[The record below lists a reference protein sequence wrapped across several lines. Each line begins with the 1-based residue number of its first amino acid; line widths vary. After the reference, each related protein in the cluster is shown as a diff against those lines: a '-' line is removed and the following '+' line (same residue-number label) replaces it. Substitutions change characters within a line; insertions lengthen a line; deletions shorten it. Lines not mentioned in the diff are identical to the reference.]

1 LNPLRLIFAIVFIAV
16 ISAFFL
22 VKFYI
27 TQRNFTAD
35 HKEFTL
41 ALNTIESEELQLK
54 HALLENSL
62 LAYQSIDPIAHHI
75 NTLTQAHTQL
85 LTSEILKDANYH
97 ELKKRLHEL
106 KKTLDVKLSRVEDQL
121 MLNAGIRNSLIF
133 LSTQVYNLTLQ
144 SKENLQLYTQAHKIL
159 KRFNDT
165 VLTQDL
171 DYLTKENYTLHSTS
185 QEKSTQA
192 FIEHFNLHAEYLI
205 KNFPQFIITTK
216 YVLNNNL
223 NDSITEIKELF
234 RVTSLRDFRALDLF
248 ALLIFSIFASS
259 ILVIILLTTKYF
271 RENKKLRE
279 TTHSLEYSLSHDQL
293 TGFLNRNSFSQEIAR
308 LQRPHLLLLNIDSFK
323 NINDIYGNNIGNRLL
338 KSLAKFIARELSDIH
353 HVNIYRTG
361 GDEFGILFE
370 NIEEQKAL
378 DVANNLYKKI
388 SEHTFVFNHL
398 DIEVS
403 VSIASNN
410 IRPIIENADLALKLV
425 KKDLT
430 RRVIAFKEEL
440 NLKKSVKENLKTID
454 MIKHAI
460 QEDRVIP
467 YFQPIINLKTSK
479 IEKYEALA
487 RIQLKNGTIISPFA
501 FLDTL
506 KKTPYYQDITAI
518 MLQKTIHM
526 AQDYP
531 QYRFSINI
539 SMIDILNVEIKD
551 MLLEKLTESFA
562 TASRIDIEI
571 LESEHIH
578 DIAKVKEFIGELH
591 KTGAHVLLDDFGT
604 GYSNFSYFSDLD
616 IDLVKI
622 DGSIVKEIVHDE
634 RKSHMLQSI
643 FDFSQGLKLD
653 NIAEFVETKEIAQM
667 LQKMGVKYAQGYYF
681 GKPAAK
687 PLENET
693 VNF

>member
-1 LNPLRLIFAIVFIAV
+1 MSPIRLIFLIVFVAL

-27 TQRNFTAD
+27 IQRDFTSH

-41 ALNTIESEELQLK
+41 ALNTFESQELQLK

-62 LAYQSIDPIAHHI
+62 LAYQNIDFIAQHM
-75 NTLTQAHTQL
+75 NALEDAHQKL
-85 LTSEILKDANYH
+85 LASEILKDENYL
-97 ELKKRLHEL
+97 ELKNKLIEIQ
-106 KKTLDVKLSRVEDQL
+106 KNLDLQLASVEDQL
-121 MLNAGIRNSLIF
+121 MLNAGMRNSLIF
-133 LSTQVYNLTLQ
+133 LSTQVYNFSLDSQ
-144 SKENLQLYTQAHKIL
+144 EDVKLYAQAHKIL

-165 VLTQDL
+165 ILTQDL
-171 DYLTKENYTLHSTS
+171 DHLTKEPYLIDADAMT
-185 QEKSTQA
+185 KKTQT
-192 FIEHFNLHAEYLI
+192 FIEHFNLHSEYLI
-205 KNFPQFIITTK
+205 ENFPQFIITTK

-223 NDSITEIKELF
+223 NNSITELKELF
-234 RVTSLRDFRALDLF
+234 RSKALSDFRALDIF
-248 ALLIFSIFASS
+248 ALLIFSIFTSS
-259 ILVIILLTTKYF
+259 VIVIIFLTTKYF

-279 TTHSLEYSLSHDQL
+279 TTRSLEYSLSHDQL
-293 TGFLNRNSFSQEIAR
+293 TGFLNRNSFSTELAR
-308 LQRPHLLLLNIDSFK
+308 LTHPHLLLINIDNFK
-323 NINDIYGNNIGNRLL
+323 NVNDIYGNNVGNRLI
-338 KSLAKFIARELSDIH
+338 KSLATFIQHSLGGLEY
-353 HVNIYRTG
+353 VNIYRTG
-361 GDEFGILFE
+361 GDEFGVLFE
-370 NIEEQKAL
+370 NINTQKAL
-378 DVANNLYKKI
+378 DVAHTLQKQI

-398 DIEVS
+398 DIEIS
-403 VSIASNN
+403 VSIASNH

-430 RRVIAFKEEL
+430 RRVIAFEEDL
-440 NLKKSVKENLKTID
+440 NLKKNVKENLKTID

-467 YFQPIINLKTSK
+467 YFQPIINLAESK
-479 IEKYEALA
+479 IEKYESLV
-487 RIQLKNGTIISPFA
+487 RIVLKDGTIISPYS
-501 FLDTL
+501 FLDTI
-506 KKTPYYQDITAI
+506 KKTPYYQEITAI
-518 MLQKTIHM
+518 MLQKTIDV
-526 AQDYP
+526 AKEYP

-539 SMIDILNVEIKD
+539 SMIDILNVEIKE
-551 MLLEKLTESFA
+551 MLLEKLKQSFA

-643 FDFSQGLKLD
+643 FDFSQGLQLD

-687 PLENET
+687 PLESET
-693 VNF
+693 VSF

>member
-1 LNPLRLIFAIVFIAV
+1 MNPLRLIFIIVLIAL
-16 ISAFFL
+16 ISAFLL

-27 TQRNFTAD
+27 TQRNFTSH

-41 ALNTIESEELQLK
+41 ALNTFESQELQLK

-62 LAYQSIDPIAHHI
+62 SAYQNMDPIAGHI
-75 NTLTQAHTQL
+75 NALLETHKQL
-85 LTSEILKDANYH
+85 LDSEILNDDNYKELRDKLK
-97 ELKKRLHEL
+97 ELKAN
-106 KKTLDVKLSRVEDQL
+106 LDIKLAGVEDQL
-121 MLNAGIRNSLIF
+121 MLNAGVRNSLIF
-133 LSTQVYNLTLQ
+133 LSTQVYNLPL
-144 SKENLQLYTQAHKIL
+144 SSEENIKLYAQAHKIL
-159 KRFNDT
+159 KAFNDT
-165 VLTQDL
+165 ALTQDL
-171 DYLTKENYTLHSTS
+171 DYLSQKSSTLHTF
-185 QEKSTQA
+185 STQKNIQD
-192 FIEHFNLHAEYLI
+192 FVSHFNLHAEYLL

-223 NDSITEIKELF
+223 SDSILAIKELF
-234 RVTSLRDFRALDLF
+234 RSKALSDFRALDLF

-259 ILVIILLTTKYF
+259 VVMIIFLTTKYF

-293 TGFLNRNSFSQEIAR
+293 TGFLNRNSFSAELTR
-308 LQRPHLLLLNIDSFK
+308 LAHPHLLLINIDDFK
-323 NINDIYGNNIGNRLL
+323 NVNDIYGNHVGNRLI
-338 KSLAKFIARELSDIH
+338 KSLAKFIELSLKEIEY
-353 HVNIYRTG
+353 VNIYRTG
-361 GDEFGILFE
+361 GDEFGVLFE
-370 NIEEQKAL
+370 NIDAQKAL
-378 DVANNLYKKI
+378 DVAHKLQKQI
-388 SEHTFVFNHL
+388 AEHTFVFNHL
-398 DIEVS
+398 DIEIS

-410 IRPIIENADLALKLV
+410 ILPLIENADLALKLV

-430 RRVIAFKEEL
+430 RRVIAFDEDL

-467 YFQPIINLKTSK
+467 YFQPIINLAESK
-479 IEKYEALA
+479 IEKYESLV
-487 RIQLKNGTIISPFA
+487 RIVLKDGTVISPFA
-501 FLDTL
+501 FLDTI

-518 MLQKTIHM
+518 MLQKTIDM
-526 AQDYP
+526 AKEYP

-539 SMIDILNVEIKD
+539 SMIDILNGEIRD
-551 MLLEKLTESFA
+551 MLLEKLTKNFA

-578 DIAKVKEFIGELH
+578 DIAKVKEFINELH

-622 DGSIVKEIVHDE
+622 DGSIVKEIVQDE

-653 NIAEFVETKEIAQM
+653 NVAEFVETKEIAQM

-687 PLENET
+687 PLDNES
-693 VNF
+693 VHF

>member
-1 LNPLRLIFAIVFIAV
+1 MNPLRLIFIIVLIAL
-16 ISAFFL
+16 ISAFLL

-27 TQRNFTAD
+27 TQRNFTAH

-41 ALNTIESEELQLK
+41 ALNTFESQELQLK
-54 HALLENSL
+54 HALLENALS
-62 LAYQSIDPIAHHI
+62 AYQNMDPIAQHVNALLETHH
-75 NTLTQAHTQL
+75 QL
-85 LTSEILKDANYH
+85 LASKILEDENYK
-97 ELKKRLHEL
+97 ELKNKLKEL
-106 KKTLDVKLSRVEDQL
+106 KKTLDIRLAGVEDQL

-133 LSTQVYNLTLQ
+133 LSTQVYNLNLH
-144 SKENLQLYTQAHKIL
+144 SEENIQLYAQAHKIL

-165 VLTQDL
+165 ALTQDL
-171 DYLTKENYTLHSTS
+171 DYLTKEDHTLHTTS
-185 QEKSTQA
+185 KQKNIQD
-192 FIEHFNLHAEYLI
+192 FVDHFNLHAKYLI

-223 NDSITEIKELF
+223 SDSISTIKELF
-234 RVTSLRDFRALDLF
+234 RTKALSDFRALDLF
-248 ALLIFSIFASS
+248 ALLIFTIFTSS
-259 ILVIILLTTKYF
+259 VIVIIFLTTKYF

-293 TGFLNRNSFSQEIAR
+293 TGFLNRNSFSKELTR
-308 LQRPHLLLLNIDSFK
+308 LARPHLLLLNIDEFK
-323 NINDIYGNNIGNRLL
+323 NVNDIYGNNVGNRLI
-338 KSLAKFIARELSDIH
+338 KSLTKFIEHSLKEIEYI
-353 HVNIYRTG
+353 NIYRTG

-370 NIEEQKAL
+370 NIEPQKAL
-378 DVANNLYKKI
+378 DVAHKLQKQI

-398 DIEVS
+398 DIEIS

-430 RRVIAFKEEL
+430 RRVIAFNEDL

-467 YFQPIINLKTSK
+467 YFQPIINLAESK
-479 IEKYEALA
+479 IEKYEALV
-487 RIQLKNGTIISPFA
+487 RVQLKNGTIISPFV
-501 FLDTL
+501 FLDII
-506 KKTPYYQDITAI
+506 KKTSYYQDITAI
-518 MLQKTIHM
+518 MLEKTVDM
-526 AQDYP
+526 AKQYP
-531 QYRFSINI
+531 QYRFSVNI
-539 SMIDILNVEIKD
+539 SMIDILNEEIRN
-551 MLLEKLTESFA
+551 MLLEKLTQNFA

-571 LESEHIH
+571 LESEHVH
-578 DIAKVKEFIGELH
+578 DIAKVKEFINELH

-622 DGSIVKEIVHDE
+622 DGSIVKEIVQDE

-653 NIAEFVETKEIAQM
+653 NVAEFVETQEIAQM

-687 PLENET
+687 PLDNEN
-693 VNF
+693 VHF